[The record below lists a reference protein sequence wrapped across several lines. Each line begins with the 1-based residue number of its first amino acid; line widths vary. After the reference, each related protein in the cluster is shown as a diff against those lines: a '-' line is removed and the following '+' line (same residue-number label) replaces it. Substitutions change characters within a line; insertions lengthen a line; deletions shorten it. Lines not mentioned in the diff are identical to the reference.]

1 MTDKQVKR
9 RFYYLKYKEKD
20 ALRVKMY
27 YEANKDKIAA
37 QRKGYYD
44 SKKDD
49 FYTLYYL
56 KEEHYIG
63 TTNQPNLRL
72 NTHKRDGNHTLDY
85 EAVSTF
91 DTKREALD
99 AEAYMHSI
107 GYNGRNKAYDRGN
120 NLKQ

>member
-1 MTDKQVKR
+1 MNTFKERKKAYDASRYHLIKEEKNA
-9 RFYYLKYKEKD
+9 YNKAYAKTLKD
-20 ALRVKMY
+20 
-27 YEANKDKIAA
+27 N
-37 QRKGYYD
+37 
-44 SKKDD
+44 